1 DCVTMM
7 TIHSAKGLEFPL
19 VYVVGMEEGIFPGSS
34 AQYDQE
40 EIEEERRLCYVAMTR
55 AKERLTMTNARQ
67 RMLYGRTSS
76 NRSSRFLDE
85 IPEDNMRWEGKPE
98 PRFGGGEAGGSG
110 VPAYGGAGY
119 SGYGG
124 RTASGAV
131 RSYRETV
138 ARAAPQRPAAKGGA
152 SAPVLE
158 LRTGD
163 EVEHTA
169 FGQGT
174 VLEVKPMS
182 GDAMV
187 TVQFQGIEKP
197 KRLMLKFAG
206 SHMKKL

>member
-1 DCVTMM
+1 MM

-34 AQYDQE
+34 AQYNEE

-55 AKERLTMTNARQ
+55 AKERLTLTNARQ

-76 NRSSRFLDE
+76 NRASRFLEE
-85 IPEDNMRWEGKPE
+85 IPQENMRWEGKPE
-98 PRFGGGEAGGSG
+98 PRFGGGEDGGWDSG
-110 VPAYGGAGY
+110 ASAYGGTAF
-119 SGYGG
+119 SGG
-124 RTASGAV
+124 RMAGGPV
-131 RSYRETV
+131 RSYRET
-138 ARAAPQRPAAKGGA
+138 AAKTVPQRPAAKAGA
-152 SAPVLE
+152 SAPMLE
-158 LRTGD
+158 LRPGD

-169 FGQGT
+169 FGRGT
-174 VLEVKPMS
+174 VLSVQPMS

-187 TVQFQGIEKP
+187 TVQFQGAEKP

>member
-1 DCVTMM
+1 
-7 TIHSAKGLEFPL
+7 
-19 VYVVGMEEGIFPGSS
+19 
-34 AQYDQE
+34 
-40 EIEEERRLCYVAMTR
+40 MTR
-55 AKERLTMTNARQ
+55 AKERLTLTNARQ

-76 NRSSRFLDE
+76 NRFSRFLDE
-85 IPEDNMRWEGKPE
+85 IPEENMRWEGKQE
-98 PRFGGGEAGGSG
+98 PRFGGGESASGGWDSG
-110 VPAYGGAGY
+110 ASAYGGTSSFG
-119 SGYGG
+119 GYGG
-124 RTASGAV
+124 RTAGGAV

-138 ARAAPQRPAAKGGA
+138 AKTASQRPGAARGGP
-152 SAPVLE
+152 SAPMLE

-174 VLEVKPMS
+174 VLDVQPMS

-187 TVQFQGIEKP
+187 TVQFQGAEKP